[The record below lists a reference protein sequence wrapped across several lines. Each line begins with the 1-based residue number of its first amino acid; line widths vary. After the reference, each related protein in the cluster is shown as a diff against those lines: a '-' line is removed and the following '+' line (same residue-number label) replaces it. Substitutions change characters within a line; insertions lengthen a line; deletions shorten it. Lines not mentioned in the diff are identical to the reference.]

1 MGLLKMKLPICM
13 VRRKKITT
21 KEGEKTKPV
30 KTLARIISPP
40 HSKAKSVFK
49 ILFSGVRGSP
59 THLINENHLEFALN
73 SSLLGFRKAL
83 DLKSFA

>member
-40 HSKAKSVFK
+40 HSKAKSAFK
-49 ILFSGVRGSP
+49 IRFFAAIGSL
-59 THLINENHLEFALN
+59 TKKKVTF
-73 SSLLGFRKAL
+73 
-83 DLKSFA
+83 

>member
-40 HSKAKSVFK
+40 HTKAKSVFK
-49 ILFSGVRGSP
+49 IRFSDKK
-59 THLINENHLEFALN
+59 IIKF
-73 SSLLGFRKAL
+73 
-83 DLKSFA
+83 

>member
-40 HSKAKSVFK
+40 HSRAKSVFK
-49 ILFSGVRGSP
+49 IRFSDKKIITIIHTKG
-59 THLINENHLEFALN
+59 ALKYAI
-73 SSLLGFRKAL
+73 SAKEIREITFQQK
-83 DLKSFA
+83 